1 MSHGRNKYQSRE
13 NCARVRRLLW
23 FEWDPIGVKEAI
35 PEATDEYDRYAD
47 AAYVMLMDER
57 ANAETIAEYLYWIA
71 AVHMG
76 LGESEERA
84 EVAMRI
90 AEKLIAL
97 RPEFETH

>member
-1 MSHGRNKYQSRE
+1 MSHGRNRYQSRDDR
-13 NCARVRRLLW
+13 ARVRQLLW
-23 FEWDPIGVKEAI
+23 LEWDPIGVNEAS
-35 PEATDEYDRYAD
+35 EATDEYDRYAD

-57 ANAETIAEYLYWIA
+57 ANAEAIAKYLYWVA

-76 LGESEERA
+76 LGESEEQA
-84 EVAMRI
+84 EAASMI

>member
-13 NCARVRRLLW
+13 DRRRVRQLLW
-23 FEWDPIGVKEAI
+23 LEWDPIGVNQAS
-35 PEATDEYDRYAD
+35 EATDEYDRYAD
-47 AAYVMLMDER
+47 AAYVMLMDQR
-57 ANAETIAEYLYWIA
+57 ANAEAIAEYLYWVA

-84 EVAMRI
+84 EAAGMI
-90 AEKLIAL
+90 AEKLVAL

>member
-13 NCARVRRLLW
+13 DRRCVRQLLW
-23 FEWDPIGVKEAI
+23 LEWDPIGVNQAS
-35 PEATDEYDRYAD
+35 EATDEYDRYAD
-47 AAYVMLMDER
+47 AAYVMLMDQR
-57 ANAETIAEYLYWIA
+57 ANAEAIAEYFYWVA

-84 EVAMRI
+84 EAASMI
-90 AEKLIAL
+90 AEKLVAL